1 MIGSFGENGFEATL
15 SSKTNFLSVWKEIVE
30 TIETVFLESEAKC

>member
-1 MIGSFGENGFEATL
+1 MIGSFRENGFEATL
-15 SSKTNFLSVWKEIVE
+15 SSKTNFLSVWKESVE